1 MPSHAA
7 ERKLH
12 TEGAVTAMTA
22 MRAHYEWPRKDGSR
36 MVRAVKVRVET
47 R

>member
-22 MRAHYEWPRKDGSR
+22 MRGHYDEDGSR